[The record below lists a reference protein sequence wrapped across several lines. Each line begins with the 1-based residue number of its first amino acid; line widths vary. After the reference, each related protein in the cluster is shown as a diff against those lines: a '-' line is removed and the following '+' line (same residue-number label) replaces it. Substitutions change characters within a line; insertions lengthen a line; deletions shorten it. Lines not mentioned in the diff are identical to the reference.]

1 MATSPPKAK
10 AGSGP
15 DYKRGATA
23 KGRDM
28 TAMSGLMQKQKPG
41 SSDVYNSA
49 EATTTALTTGAINNI
64 PTNGVMLYAR
74 LYSMINGAWQYTDY
88 TYTEAP

>member
-28 TAMSGLMQKQKPG
+28 AAMAGLMQKQKPAKRTP
-41 SSDVYNSA
+41 NK
-49 EATTTALTTGAINNI
+49 
-64 PTNGVMLYAR
+64 
-74 LYSMINGAWQYTDY
+74 
-88 TYTEAP
+88 